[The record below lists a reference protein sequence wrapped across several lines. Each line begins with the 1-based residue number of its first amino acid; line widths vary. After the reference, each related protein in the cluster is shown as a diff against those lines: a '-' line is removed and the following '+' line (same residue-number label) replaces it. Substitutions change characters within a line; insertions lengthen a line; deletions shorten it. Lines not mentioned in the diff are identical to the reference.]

1 MCPNDAADP
10 SQLWLAA
17 AGQADAGA
25 SFKALAERAGILS
38 EQADLLIRAASRNGE
53 RIASTHG
60 ARVKGALHA
69 LAEAA
74 HAVSSR
80 GASQEVTQ
88 LWLDYL
94 RDRAERALLTI
105 DTLRERGDIFV
116 AHEKAGCPPVLV
128 YDYEIALDGANLPR
142 PCNYMLLRILPPP
155 GIAIDPAN
163 RPYIIID
170 PRAGHGAG
178 IGGFKNDSQV
188 GVALSAGHPVYFV
201 GFGRDPLPGQ
211 TLADV
216 TRAEAAF
223 VREVSRLHPD
233 APKPVVI
240 GNCQG
245 GWATLLLAA
254 TNPDLTGPIVLNGAP
269 VEPWAGEVGS
279 NPLRYTAGLLGGTW
293 QPMFLSDLGGGIFDG
308 AHLVMNFEAQNPSR
322 NFFRKYYDLFARIDT
337 ERERFLEFE
346 RWWGG
351 FFLLNEE
358 EIRWIVQEIFV
369 GNRLV
374 RNMAQLE
381 PGRTV
386 DIKNV
391 RCPIIVFASHGD
403 NITPPQQ
410 ALNWVADSYA
420 DVQEI
425 RIRGQR
431 IIYMV
436 HDEVGH
442 LGIFVSAKV
451 ARKEHAEVASV
462 MQTIEALAPG
472 LYEMRIEEA
481 VGEGQQRSFTV
492 SFEERSISDLR
503 GIDDGRAD
511 ERPFA
516 AVARL
521 SEAQADLYDTMMRPF
536 IRAMVPAP
544 LAAMG
549 RAMHPLRVQRA
560 MVSGSNP
567 FMLPW
572 TTLARQVRA
581 ARKPSAPG
589 NPFAAMEEAGADLL
603 EQMMDL
609 RRDLSD
615 MAKEMTF
622 FWLWASPA
630 AHRYGASH
638 ATGRTLKN
646 IHELRGLPE
655 AQMALSR
662 IPQGGFV
669 EAVIRMLIM
678 LADSRG
684 GVRRD
689 RLERSAQVL
698 TTDQPFAGLTQDQR
712 TLIIREQTLVVTLAP
727 EEALATLPDL
737 LRTPEERERALRV
750 VRYVPGRIDEM
761 APHTFEMLRRMA
773 EVLGLPPFTDDVPED
788 PLAAAALPP
797 LQAGAEGAPEET
809 ALRPKGARAAR
820 RAAEGAGA

>member
-1 MCPNDAADP
+1 MTNPAELLSRGTAASLFPDAAAP
-10 SQLWLAA
+10 LRH
-17 AGQADAGA
+17 
-25 SFKALAERAGILS
+25 LAERAAILS
-38 EQADLLIRAASRNGE
+38 GQAELMLHAASRNGE
-53 RIASTHG
+53 RIGTAQGPRLAAALRSIAG
-60 ARVKGALHA
+60 AAEA
-69 LAEAA
+69 LAAKGGPQEAM
-74 HAVSSR
+74 
-80 GASQEVTQ
+80 G

-94 RDRAERALLTI
+94 RDRFERLVLTV
-105 DTLRERGDIFV
+105 DALRERGDIFLS
-116 AHEKAGCPPVLV
+116 HEHAGCPPVLA
-128 YDYEIALDGANLPR
+128 YEYEVAMDGVTLPR
-142 PCNYMLLRILPPP
+142 PCNYMLLRILPPA
-155 GIAIDPAN
+155 GTAIDPAS

-188 GVALSAGHPVYFV
+188 GVALAAGHPVYFV
-201 GFGRDPLPGQ
+201 AFRRDPVPGQ

-223 VREVSRLHPD
+223 VREVIRRHPD

-269 VEPWAGEVGS
+269 VEPWAGEVGE
-279 NPLRYTAGLLGGTW
+279 NPMRYTAGVSGGTW
-293 QPMFLSDLGGGIFDG
+293 VPMFLADLGGGIFDG
-308 AHLVMNFEAQNPSR
+308 AHLVMNFETQNPSR
-322 NFFRKYYDLFARIDT
+322 NYFKKYYDLFARIDT
-337 ERERFLEFE
+337 ERDRFLEFE

-386 DIKNV
+386 DVKNV
-391 RCPIIVFASHGD
+391 RAPIIVFASHGD

-410 ALNWVADSYA
+410 ALNWIADSYA

-436 HDEVGH
+436 HEEVGH

-451 ARKEHAEVASV
+451 AKKEHAEVASV

-481 VGEGQQRSFTV
+481 HGLGQDRRFTV
-492 SFEERSISDLR
+492 SFEERSLADLR
-503 GIDDGRAD
+503 GGDDGRKD
-511 ERPFA
+511 ERAFA
-516 AVARL
+516 AIARL
-521 SEAQADLYDTMMRPF
+521 SEAQADLYDSMVRPF
-536 IRAMVPAP
+536 VRAMVPPA
-544 LAAMG
+544 LAGLG

-560 MVSGSNP
+560 MMAGANP

-572 TTLARQVRA
+572 MAWARQVQA
-581 ARKPSAPG
+581 ARRPLDPH
-589 NPFAAMEEAGADLL
+589 NPFAAMESAGADLL
-603 EQMMDL
+603 EQAMDL

-615 MAKEMTF
+615 MAKELRF
-622 FWLWASPA
+622 FTLWASPA
-630 AHRYGASH
+630 AERYGRSH
-638 ATGRTLKN
+638 ARGRTLKDVN
-646 IHELRGLPE
+646 ELRGLPE

-662 IPQGGFV
+662 VAQGGFV

-678 LADSRG
+678 LAESRG

-689 RLERSAQVL
+689 RLERSARVL
-698 TTDQPFAGLTQDQR
+698 TTDEPFASLTADQR
-712 TLIIREQTLVVTLAP
+712 TLVIREQTLIATLAP
-727 EEALATLPDL
+727 EEAMASLPAL
-737 LRTPEERERALRV
+737 LPTAEERDRALRV

-761 APHTFEMLRRMA
+761 APHTFETLRRMA
-773 EVLGLPPFTDDVPED
+773 EVLGLPPFSDDVLED
-788 PLAAAALPP
+788 PLARPALPEP
-797 LQAGAEGAPEET
+797 AP
-809 ALRPKGARAAR
+809 AKPARAR
-820 RAAEGAGA
+820 RAAEEAGA